1 MCHCNN
7 YYSTFYKSTS
17 YILQK
22 HFLQVNQEPN
32 LFFRRPFFWRDTA
45 WIAAH
50 LSTSINRCN
59 SRFVFSSCTVEGM
72 MQNRVQFWKQK
83 QLRKAWSWTR
93 SCVAA
98 ACVLGIRLTVTLLYR
113 KKGPPSC
120 FWNGRKAQPPQVP
133 VWPPCRIRWDSRPRG
148 QFRETNL
155 AKPRPIWPVFATKRP
170 YDMLRDTINLS
181 DVERSGTVKS
191 TLFYSIHKIG
201 YAAAHCSRLP
211 LYSLL
216 GCTCCASDKYK

>member
-1 MCHCNN
+1 M
-7 YYSTFYKSTS
+7 
-17 YILQK
+17 

-32 LFFRRPFFWRDTA
+32 LFLRGPFLLERHSLDSCTSVDRHQSIGAIRVLCSLHLRLKA
-45 WIAAH
+45 WCKIAY
-50 LSTSINRCN
+50 
-59 SRFVFSSCTVEGM
+59 SSCSENKNSFEKLEAGLAAAWQPWYWESGWRWPFCTGKKDPPPVFETVERP
-72 MQNRVQFWKQK
+72 NPHK
-83 QLRKAWSWTR
+83 
-93 SCVAA
+93 
-98 ACVLGIRLTVTLLYR
+98 YR
-113 KKGPPSC
+113 YDPE
-120 FWNGRKAQPPQVP
+120 
-133 VWPPCRIRWDSRPRG
+133 VWPPCRILWDSRPRG
-148 QFRETNL
+148 QFRDTNL

-170 YDMLRDTINLS
+170 YDMLRDSINLS